1 MPIVV
6 LNDAFGFTKDRSQRH
21 DIRWRDYRESEISMR
36 ASPDIEQTINSHG
49 DAVWRACLVY
59 LAPSEAED
67 AFQNTFMKY
76 ALCDKAFNDEEHKKA
91 WLLRVAINICKDVLK
106 AARRKD
112 VSLDCQLAQ
121 ANHVKGAFAG
131 EALSRGTEE
140 DSLKGAEN
148 ISTGEASD
156 EVALGLSE
164 PSVEQS
170 LFGLRE
176 ILGALNSLGDPP
188 KTELYLSLYEGYT
201 AKEIAV
207 MTGEPEGTVYSWI
220 SRGKK
225 LLREALR

>member
-1 MPIVV
+1 MCSFLQKIAV
-6 LNDAFGFTKDRSQRH
+6 KDTS
-21 DIRWRDYRESEISMR
+21 IRWRGCRESEISMR
-36 ASPDIEQTINSHG
+36 ASSDIEQTINAHG

-76 ALCDKAFNDEEHKKA
+76 ALCDKLFNDEEHKKA
-91 WLLRVAINICKDVLK
+91 WLLRVAINICKDVFK

-121 ANHVKGAFAG
+121 ANHVKDAFVG
-131 EALSRGTEE
+131 EASSRDMKEA
-140 DSLKGAEN
+140 SLKGAEN
-148 ISTGEASD
+148 ISTGEASG
-156 EVALGLSE
+156 EVALRLS
-164 PSVEQS
+164 
-170 LFGLRE
+170 
-176 ILGALNSLGDPP
+176 DPP

-207 MTGEPEGTVYSWI
+207 MTGRSEGTVYSWI

-225 LLREALR
+225 LLQEALR

>member
-121 ANHVKGAFAG
+121 AKHAKGAFVD
-131 EALSRGTEE
+131 EASSRGMKEA
-140 DSLKGAEN
+140 SLRGAEN
-148 ISTGEASD
+148 ISPG

-170 LFGLRE
+170 MFGLRE
-176 ILGALNSLGDPP
+176 ILDALNSLGDPP

>member
-1 MPIVV
+1 MCSFLQKIAV
-6 LNDAFGFTKDRSQRH
+6 KDTS
-21 DIRWRDYRESEISMR
+21 IRWRGCRESEISMR
-36 ASPDIEQTINSHG
+36 ASSDIEQTINSHG

-59 LAPSEAED
+59 LVPSEAED

-76 ALCDKAFNDEEHKKA
+76 TLCDKLFNDEEHKKA

-121 ANHVKGAFAG
+121 ANHVKGAFVG
-131 EALSRGTEE
+131 EASSRGMKEA
-140 DSLKGAEN
+140 SLKGVEC
-148 ISTGEASD
+148 ISPG

-170 LFGLRE
+170 MFGLRE
-176 ILGALNSLGDPP
+176 ILDALNSLGDPP

-220 SRGKK
+220 SRGKR

>member
-1 MPIVV
+1 MRSV
-6 LNDAFGFTKDRSQRH
+6 LQKIAVKDTS
-21 DIRWRDYRESEISMR
+21 IRWRGCRESEISMR
-36 ASPDIEQTINSHG
+36 ASSDIEQTINAHG

-76 ALCDKAFNDEEHKKA
+76 ALCDKLFNDEEHKKA

-121 ANHVKGAFAG
+121 ANHVKGAFVG
-131 EALSRGTEE
+131 EASSRGMKEA
-140 DSLKGAEN
+140 SLKGVEC
-148 ISTGEASD
+148 ISPGEASG

-170 LFGLRE
+170 V
-176 ILGALNSLGDPP
+176 
-188 KTELYLSLYEGYT
+188 LYLSLYEGYT

-207 MTGEPEGTVYSWI
+207 MTGEPESTVYSWI
-220 SRGKK
+220 SRGKR

>member
-1 MPIVV
+1 MS
-6 LNDAFGFTKDRSQRH
+6 LDDAFSLQKIAVKDTS
-21 DIRWRDYRESEISMR
+21 IRWRGCRESEISMR
-36 ASPDIEQTINSHG
+36 ASSDIEQTINSHG
-49 DAVWRACLVY
+49 DAVWRACLVH
-59 LAPSEAED
+59 LVPSEAED

-76 ALCDKAFNDEEHKKA
+76 ALCDKLFNDEEHKKA

-121 ANHVKGAFAG
+121 ANHVKGAFVG
-131 EALSRGTEE
+131 EASSRDMKEA
-140 DSLKGAEN
+140 SLKGVEC
-148 ISTGEASD
+148 ISTGE
-156 EVALGLSE
+156 VALRLSE

-170 LFGLRE
+170 MFGLRE
-176 ILGALNSLGDPP
+176 ILDALNSLGDPP

-220 SRGKK
+220 SRGKR

>member
-1 MPIVV
+1 MCSFLQKIAV
-6 LNDAFGFTKDRSQRH
+6 KDTS
-21 DIRWRDYRESEISMR
+21 IRWRGCRESEISMR
-36 ASPDIEQTINSHG
+36 ASSDIEQTINAHG

-76 ALCDKAFNDEEHKKA
+76 ALCDKLFNDEEHKKA

-121 ANHVKGAFAG
+121 ANHVKGAFVG
-131 EALSRGTEE
+131 EASSRDMKEA
-140 DSLKGAEN
+140 SLKGAEN

-156 EVALGLSE
+156 EVALRLSE

-170 LFGLRE
+170 MFGSRE
-176 ILGALNSLGDPP
+176 ILDALNSLGYPP
-188 KTELYLSLYEGYT
+188 KTEMYISL
-201 AKEIAV
+201 
-207 MTGEPEGTVYSWI
+207 
-220 SRGKK
+220 
-225 LLREALR
+225 

>member
-1 MPIVV
+1 MRSV
-6 LNDAFGFTKDRSQRH
+6 LQKIAVKDTS
-21 DIRWRDYRESEISMR
+21 IRWRGCRESEISMR
-36 ASPDIEQTINSHG
+36 ASSDIEQTINAHG

-76 ALCDKAFNDEEHKKA
+76 ALCDKLFNDEEHKKA

-121 ANHVKGAFAG
+121 ANHVKGAFVG
-131 EALSRGTEE
+131 EASSRGMKEA
-140 DSLKGAEN
+140 SLKGVEC
-148 ISTGEASD
+148 ISPG

-170 LFGLRE
+170 VFGLRE
-176 ILGALNSLGDPP
+176 ILDALNSLGDPP

-220 SRGKK
+220 SRGKR

>member
-1 MPIVV
+1 
-6 LNDAFGFTKDRSQRH
+6 
-21 DIRWRDYRESEISMR
+21 MR
-36 ASPDIEQTINSHG
+36 ASSDIEKTINAHG

-59 LAPSEAED
+59 LTPSEAED

-76 ALCDKAFNDEEHKKA
+76 ALCDNLFNDEEHKKA

-121 ANHVKGAFAG
+121 AKHAKGAFVD
-131 EALSRGTEE
+131 EASSRGMKEA
-140 DSLKGAEN
+140 SLRGAEN
-148 ISTGEASD
+148 ISPG

-170 LFGLRE
+170 MFGLRE
-176 ILGALNSLGDPP
+176 ILDALNSLGDPP

>member
-1 MPIVV
+1 
-6 LNDAFGFTKDRSQRH
+6 
-21 DIRWRDYRESEISMR
+21 MR
-36 ASPDIEQTINSHG
+36 ASSDIEQTINSHG

-59 LAPSEAED
+59 LVPSEAED

-76 ALCDKAFNDEEHKKA
+76 ALCDKLFNDEEHKKA

-121 ANHVKGAFAG
+121 ANHVKGAFVG
-131 EALSRGTEE
+131 EA
-140 DSLKGAEN
+140 SLKGVEC
-148 ISTGEASD
+148 ISPGEASG

-170 LFGLRE
+170 VFGLRE
-176 ILGALNSLGDPP
+176 ILDALNSLGDPP

-220 SRGKK
+220 SRGER

>member
-1 MPIVV
+1 
-6 LNDAFGFTKDRSQRH
+6 
-21 DIRWRDYRESEISMR
+21 MR
-36 ASPDIEQTINSHG
+36 ASSDIEQTINVHG

-67 AFQNTFMKY
+67 AFQNTFMEY
-76 ALCDKAFNDEEHKKA
+76 ALCDKLFNDEEHKKA

-121 ANHVKGAFAG
+121 ANHVKGAFVG
-131 EALSRGTEE
+131 EASLRDMKEV
-140 DSLKGAEN
+140 SLKGAEN
-148 ISTGEASD
+148 ISTGE
-156 EVALGLSE
+156 VALRLSE

-170 LFGLRE
+170 MFGLRE
-176 ILGALNSLGDPP
+176 ILDALNSLGDPP

-220 SRGKK
+220 SRGKR

>member
-1 MPIVV
+1 MCSFLQKIAV
-6 LNDAFGFTKDRSQRH
+6 KDTS
-21 DIRWRDYRESEISMR
+21 IRWRGCRESEISMR
-36 ASPDIEQTINSHG
+36 ASSDIEQTINAHG

-76 ALCDKAFNDEEHKKA
+76 ALCDKLFNDEEHKKA

-121 ANHVKGAFAG
+121 ANHVKGAFVG
-131 EALSRGTEE
+131 EA
-140 DSLKGAEN
+140 SLKGVEC
-148 ISTGEASD
+148 ISPGEASG

-170 LFGLRE
+170 VFGLRE
-176 ILGALNSLGDPP
+176 ILDALNSLGDPP

-201 AKEIAV
+201 AKEIVV

-220 SRGKK
+220 SRGKR

>member
-1 MPIVV
+1 MCSFLQKIAV
-6 LNDAFGFTKDRSQRH
+6 KDTS
-21 DIRWRDYRESEISMR
+21 ICWRGCRESEISMR
-36 ASPDIEQTINSHG
+36 ASSDIEQTINAHG

-76 ALCDKAFNDEEHKKA
+76 ALCDKLFNDEEHKKA

-121 ANHVKGAFAG
+121 ANHVKGAFVG
-131 EALSRGTEE
+131 EASSRDMKEA
-140 DSLKGAEN
+140 SLKGVEC
-148 ISTGEASD
+148 ISPGGASG

-170 LFGLRE
+170 MFGLRE
-176 ILGALNSLGDPP
+176 ILDALNSLGDPP

-220 SRGKK
+220 SRGKR

>member
-1 MPIVV
+1 MS
-6 LNDAFGFTKDRSQRH
+6 LDDAFSLQKIAVKDTS
-21 DIRWRDYRESEISMR
+21 IRWRGCRESEISMR
-36 ASPDIEQTINSHG
+36 ASSDIEQTINSHG
-49 DAVWRACLVY
+49 DAVWRACLVH
-59 LAPSEAED
+59 LVPSEAED

-76 ALCDKAFNDEEHKKA
+76 ALCDKLFNDEEHKKA
-91 WLLRVAINICKDVLK
+91 WLLRVAINICKEVLK

-121 ANHVKGAFAG
+121 ANHVKGAFVG
-131 EALSRGTEE
+131 EASSRDMKEA
-140 DSLKGAEN
+140 SLKGVEC
-148 ISTGEASD
+148 ISTGEASG
-156 EVALGLSE
+156 EVALRLSE

-170 LFGLRE
+170 MFGLRE
-176 ILGALNSLGDPP
+176 ILDALNSLGDPP

-220 SRGKK
+220 SRGKR

>member
-1 MPIVV
+1 
-6 LNDAFGFTKDRSQRH
+6 
-21 DIRWRDYRESEISMR
+21 MR
-36 ASPDIEQTINSHG
+36 ASSDIEQTINAHG

-76 ALCDKAFNDEEHKKA
+76 ALCDKLFNDEEHKKA

-121 ANHVKGAFAG
+121 ANHVKGAFVG
-131 EALSRGTEE
+131 EA
-140 DSLKGAEN
+140 SLKGVEC
-148 ISTGEASD
+148 ISPGEASG

-170 LFGLRE
+170 VFGLRE
-176 ILGALNSLGDPP
+176 ILDALNSLGDPP

-220 SRGKK
+220 SRGKR

>member
-6 LNDAFGFTKDRSQRH
+6 FNDAFGFTKDRSQRH
-21 DIRWRDYRESEISMR
+21 DIRWRGYRESEISMR
-36 ASPDIEQTINSHG
+36 ASSDIEQTINSHG

-76 ALCDKAFNDEEHKKA
+76 ALCDKLFNDEEHKKA
-91 WLLRVAINICKDVLK
+91 WLLRGAINICKDVLK

-121 ANHVKGAFAG
+121 ANHVKGAFVD
-131 EALSRGTEE
+131 EASSRGMKEA
-140 DSLKGAEN
+140 SLRGAEN
-148 ISTGEASD
+148 ISPG

-170 LFGLRE
+170 MFGLRE
-176 ILGALNSLGDPP
+176 ILDALNSLGDPP

>member
-1 MPIVV
+1 
-6 LNDAFGFTKDRSQRH
+6 
-21 DIRWRDYRESEISMR
+21 MR
-36 ASPDIEQTINSHG
+36 ASSDIEKTINAHG

-59 LAPSEAED
+59 LTPSEAED

-76 ALCDKAFNDEEHKKA
+76 ALCDKLFNDEEHKKA

-106 AARRKD
+106 AAKRKD

-121 ANHVKGAFAG
+121 AKHAKGAFVD
-131 EALSRGTEE
+131 EASSRGMKEA
-140 DSLKGAEN
+140 SLRGAEN
-148 ISTGEASD
+148 ISPG

-170 LFGLRE
+170 MFGLRE
-176 ILGALNSLGDPP
+176 ILDALNSLGDPP